1 MPGSFRDNQPRR
13 GQTDVYWRRRVIV
26 LAAGIVLVG
35 LVVWT
40 VNGTLGGGSARQS
53 ATVAHITGQ
62 HAASPTPAG
71 GTRGAAGTG
80 SSAPRLTA
88 TPMPTAS
95 AHTKHRAGQAS
106 GKHRPGGG
114 RHPARSA
121 GAVQACPQAGI
132 VLSLFTSQHGYP
144 APSAP
149 RFQVNVVSTTPTTCS
164 VNLATRHLHV
174 LIKSGPHRVWD
185 SADCARPSGPR
196 ITKLTRGVPEVVQ
209 FTWDRATSSPGCRL
223 PRNTARPGTYS
234 ATAHNGSISSQPRI
248 FVLRA

>member
-13 GQTDVYWRRRVIV
+13 GQTDVYWRRRVIA
-26 LAAGIVLVG
+26 LAAGIVLIG

-40 VNGTLGGGSARQS
+40 LNGTLGGGSARPS
-53 ATVAHITGQ
+53 ANVAHVAGQ

-71 GTRGAAGTG
+71 TG
-80 SSAPRLTA
+80 SSAPQLRVS
-88 TPMPTAS
+88 TPPAS
-95 AHTKHRAGQAS
+95 ARTKHRAGQAS
-106 GKHRPGGG
+106 SKHRPGGH

-121 GAVQACPQAGI
+121 GAIQACPQAGI
-132 VLSLFTSQHGYP
+132 VLSVFTSRHSYP
-144 APSAP
+144 APSTP
-149 RFQVNVVSTTPTTCS
+149 RFQVDVVSTAPKTCS

-196 ITKLTRGVPEVVQ
+196 ITKLARGVPEVVQ
-209 FTWDRATSSPGCRL
+209 FTWDRKTSSPGCRL
-223 PRNTARPGTYS
+223 PRNTAQPGTYS
-234 ATAHNGSISSQPRI
+234 ATAHNGRISSQPRI

>member
-13 GQTDVYWRRRVIV
+13 GQTDVYWRRRVIA
-26 LAAGIVLVG
+26 LAAGIVLIG

-40 VNGTLGGGSARQS
+40 LNGTLGGGSARPS
-53 ATVAHITGQ
+53 ADVAHVAGQ
-62 HAASPTPAG
+62 HAASPAPAG
-71 GTRGAAGTG
+71 GALGAAGTR

-88 TPMPTAS
+88 TPTPPAS

-106 GKHRPGGG
+106 SKHRPGGD
-114 RHPARSA
+114 RHPARTA
-121 GAVQACPQAGI
+121 GAVQTCPQAGI
-132 VLSLFTSQHGYP
+132 VLSVFTSRHSYP
-144 APSAP
+144 AHSTP
-149 RFQVNVVSTTPTTCS
+149 RFQVDVVSTAPKTCS

-196 ITKLTRGVPEVVQ
+196 ITKLARGVPEVVQ
-209 FTWDRATSSPGCRL
+209 FTWDRKTSSPGCRL
-223 PRNTARPGTYS
+223 PRNTAQPGTYS
-234 ATAHNGSISSQPRI
+234 VTAHNGSISSQPRI